1 MRLSTADDPINDG
14 EIVSWTGWL
23 MDDDSFDEMVEEVRR
38 RHPIKCRVPSLSLP
52 LFFASF
58 LSPFVVVLIAC
69 ASNVTESNAVWYL
82 ALALVLL
89 LVFSVF
95 SCVADDYELP
105 EEGSLIRHRDDA
117 ISRLRKIPF
126 VVDYHFS
133 RKLETSTGNKSEY
146 YLSLSDGNNNE
157 DLKRVLDVADID
169 FDVYKL
175 PSKKK
180 LTIKSRSAEVLRI
193 TKGEAE
199 RPTIHVRINSWE
211 EI

>member
-1 MRLSTADDPINDG
+1 MRLSTADDQINEG

-38 RHPIKCRVPSLSLP
+38 RYPIKCRVPSLSLP
-52 LFFASF
+52 LFFAAF
-58 LSPFVVVLIAC
+58 LSPFVVLIAC
-69 ASNVTESNAVWYL
+69 ASNVTKSNVVWYFV
-82 ALALVLL
+82 LALVLS
-89 LVFSVF
+89 LVFCEL

-105 EEGSLIRHRDDA
+105 EEDSLIRHRDDA
-117 ISRLRKIPF
+117 MSRLRKIPF

-169 FDVYKL
+169 FDVYTL

-180 LTIKSRSAEVLRI
+180 LTIKSRSAEVLHI
-193 TKGEAE
+193 AKGEAE